1 MYCDFQ
7 HSIRQLQRENKL
19 VILRSCGTINE
30 LKALVQLSSGYNI
43 VDLSLPLTRLH
54 IKQDMASFVQQMPLP
69 AYLANLQYLP
79 ELLPALLK
87 SDIDKAQLLL
97 SCEQSWCIEKN
108 IADDIQSIYLCDIP
122 FQQNKLLEFVP
133 EDNLLGTFSVEQTS
147 LDVLQGIF
155 HGNMYGNKERDKY
168 FADYLTSFLR
178 KDILDL
184 TTVDDDTKFYRFLY
198 RLAEMNG
205 QVLNYAKL
213 AEAADITA
221 PTAKVWKKY
230 LLGTGLVYEVQAVQ
244 KLGLKRLVRTPKI
257 YFRDTG
263 LVCYLLAIQDISGLL
278 ESQYFT
284 ALFENY
290 VVNIIRESYLSVGK
304 KPELLFY
311 RDNNRKEINLILLRD
326 GVLYPMMITKADCN
340 ISKTHKNFSL
350 LSIYAADNGYEMGNG
365 CIITF
370 SGKNKKVYDDL
381 WQVSAASLC

>member
-7 HSIRQLQRENKL
+7 RSILQLQRENKL

-30 LKALVQLSSGYNI
+30 LRALAKLSSGCNI

-54 IKQDMASFVQQMPLP
+54 IKQDMASFLQQMSLP

-79 ELLPALLK
+79 DLLPALLK
-87 SDIDKAQLLL
+87 SDIDKTQLLL

-108 IADDIQSIYLCDIP
+108 LVDNTRSIYLCDIP
-122 FQQNKLLEFVP
+122 FQQNQLLEFVP
-133 EDNLLGTFSVEQTS
+133 EDNLLGAFFGKKTS
-147 LDVLQGIF
+147 LDVLQCIF
-155 HGNMYGNKERDKY
+155 HGNMYGNEERDKY
-168 FADYLTSFLR
+168 FADYLISFLR

-213 AEAADITA
+213 ADAAGITA
-221 PTAKVWKKY
+221 PTAKVWMKY

-263 LVCYLLAIQDISGLL
+263 LVCYLLAIQDISDLL

-290 VVNIIRESYLSVGK
+290 VVNIIRESYLNVGK

-311 RDNNRKEINLILLRD
+311 RDNNRKEINLILLKD
-326 GVLYPMMITKADCN
+326 GVIYPMMITKDDCN
-340 ISKTHKNFSL
+340 ISKTHKNFNL
-350 LSIYAADNGYEMGNG
+350 LSIYAADNGYAMGNG
-365 CIITF
+365 CIIAF
-370 SGKNKKVYDDL
+370 SGKNKKVCDDL